1 MIAKHAATQWLI
13 GACILLGAG
22 GQAIA
27 SPGQPAPRL
36 DPRALNAISRVDP
49 RFQSYNIEMAE
60 IVGGRFWAPY
70 KDAGTKTPSEG
81 TRPGGSLGFEAALF
95 RQRPP
100 ADLSNVRLRN
110 MARALGPAYIR
121 VSGSWANK
129 TFFQDDDSPRLA
141 VPPKGFENVL
151 TRRQWAG
158 VLDFAKA
165 VDGRITTSF
174 AVSAGARDAAGN
186 WSSAEARKLLRYTRA
201 LGGTIHSAELINE
214 PNLGATS
221 GLPVGYDASNF
232 ARDIAAFRTFIA
244 NEAPETRTVGPG
256 STGETGVALF
266 NSRGLDTEQ
275 MLSAQ
280 PRAAFDYFSY
290 HFYGGRSQRC
300 ARMAPSSAI
309 SPQHAL
315 DEEWLARTDRALVF
329 YKDLR
334 DRHMPGAPIWL
345 NETAQAS
352 CGGDKWAA
360 SFLDTFRYVDQMG
373 RLAKQGVS
381 VIMHNTLAASDYG
394 LIGDEALTPRPN
406 YWAALLW
413 RRLMGEVVLEAGASR
428 PGFHVYAHCLR
439 GRSGGVAFAVIN
451 LDRTRAA
458 HLALPLPTE
467 RYTLSA
473 ENLEGST
480 VKLNGKTLSMHG
492 DRLPP
497 LSGKQTN
504 ARDLRFPPASISFLA
519 APSAA
524 NRACR

>member
-1 MIAKHAATQWLI
+1 MRKYTIMP
-13 GACILLGAG
+13 ILLGAG
-22 GQAIA
+22 ILLDAGGQALA
-27 SPGQPAPRL
+27 SPDDPASHL
-36 DPRALNAISRVDP
+36 DPHALKSVARVDP

-70 KDAGTKTPSEG
+70 KDADARTSAEG
-81 TRPGGSLGFEAALF
+81 SPRTGSLGFDATLF

-100 ADLSNVRLRN
+100 ADLSNARLRN
-110 MARALGPAYIR
+110 LARALGPAYIR

-129 TFFQDDDSPRLA
+129 TFFQDDDGPRLA
-141 VPPKGFENVL
+141 TPPKGFENVL

-165 VDGRITTSF
+165 VDGKITTSF

-186 WSSAEARKLLRYTRA
+186 WSPAEARKLLRYTRK

-221 GLPVGYDASNF
+221 GLPAGYDASNF

-244 NEAPETRTVGPG
+244 NEAPEIRTVGPG

-266 NSRGLDTEQ
+266 NSRGLASEQ
-275 MLSAQ
+275 MLSAE
-280 PRAAFDYFSY
+280 PRASFDYFSY

-300 ARMAPSSAI
+300 AKMAPSSAI
-309 SPQHAL
+309 LPQNAL
-315 DEEWLARTDRALVF
+315 DEEWLARTDRALAF

-373 RLAKQGVS
+373 RLAQQGVS

-394 LIGDEALTPRPN
+394 LIDEETLTPRPN
-406 YWAALLW
+406 YWAAVLW
-413 RRLMGEVVLEAGASR
+413 RRLMGEVVLDAGPAR
-428 PGFHVYAHCLR
+428 PGLHVYAHCLR
-439 GRSGGVAFAVIN
+439 GRPGGVAFAVLN
-451 LDRTRAA
+451 LDRTRTA
-458 HLALPLPTE
+458 HLTLPLPAQ
-467 RYTLSA
+467 RYALSA
-473 ENLEGST
+473 EDLQGTT
-480 VKLNGKTLSMHG
+480 VKLNGKPLALAG
-492 DRLPP
+492 DRLPALP
-497 LSGKQTN
+497 GTKAN
-504 ARDLRFPPASISFLA
+504 GRDISLAPASITFLA

>member
-1 MIAKHAATQWLI
+1 MLLAASSE
-13 GACILLGAG
+13 AP
-22 GQAIA
+22 A
-27 SPGQPAPRL
+27 SSQETVVRL
-36 DPRALNAISRVDP
+36 DPRGMNAVARVDT

-70 KDAGTKTPSEG
+70 KDPGIPAPAEG
-81 TRPGGSLGFEAALF
+81 PRPGGSLGFEASLF

-100 ADLSNVRLRN
+100 AELSNVRLRN

-129 TFFQDDDSPRLA
+129 TFFQDDDGPRLA
-141 VPPKGFENVL
+141 TPPKGFENVL

-158 VLDFAKA
+158 FLDFAKA

-174 AVSAGARDAAGN
+174 AVSVGARDAAGI
-186 WSSAEARKLLRYTRA
+186 WSPAEARKLLRYTRE
-201 LGGTIHSAELINE
+201 LGGSIHSAELINE

-221 GLPVGYDASNF
+221 GLPAGYDASNF
-232 ARDIAAFRTFIA
+232 ARDIAAFRTFIQ
-244 NEAPETRTVGPG
+244 NEAPEIRTVGPG

-266 NSRGLDTEQ
+266 NSRGLASEQ
-275 MLSAQ
+275 MLSAE
-280 PRAAFDYFSY
+280 PRASFDYFSY

-309 SPQHAL
+309 SPQNAL
-315 DEEWLARTDRALVF
+315 DEEWLARTDRALAF

-334 DRHMPGAPIWL
+334 NRHMPGVPIWL

-352 CGGDKWAA
+352 CGGDNWAA

-394 LIGDEALTPRPN
+394 LIEEETLAPRPN
-406 YWAALLW
+406 YWAAVLW
-413 RRLMGEVVLEAGASR
+413 RRLMGEVVLDAGPLR
-428 PGFHVYAHCLR
+428 PGLHVYAHCLR

-451 LDRTRAA
+451 LDRTEEA
-458 HLALPLPTE
+458 HLTLPLPAQ
-467 RYTLSA
+467 RYALSA
-473 ENLEGST
+473 DDLQST
-480 VKLNGKTLSMHG
+480 TIKLNGKPLALAG
-492 DRLPP
+492 DRLPTLP
-497 LSGKQTN
+497 GTKASG
-504 ARDLRFPPASISFLA
+504 RDISLAPASITFLA